1 MIYIIISI
9 LTIILAILAII
20 FIKCRNLSDLEEAIL
35 TCDEKLN
42 EYLAKKNELINEVL
56 KNINDEK
63 LTKTFSYNDED
74 SIYDKEDI
82 LFNIRWDINKFLLEN
97 PKTSKKIKKETDELN
112 EIDDNIEG
120 LKDFY
125 NANVINYNELFI
137 KKPLC
142 LIYKILKFDQYKSFK
157 LRRLDDYEI
166 LKN

>member
-42 EYLAKKNELINEVL
+42 EYLTKKNELIKEVL

-63 LTKTFSYNDED
+63 LTKTFNYNEED

-125 NANVINYNELFI
+125 NTNVINYNELFI

>member
-9 LTIILAILAII
+9 LTIILAALAII
-20 FIKCRNLSDLEEAIL
+20 FIKYRNLSDLEEAIL
-35 TCDEKLN
+35 KCDEKLD
-42 EYLAKKNELINEVL
+42 EYLTKKNELINKVL
-56 KNINDEK
+56 KKINDEK
-63 LTKTFSYNDED
+63 LTKTFNYKNED
-74 SIYDKEDI
+74 SIYDKEDT

-97 PKTSKKIKKETDELN
+97 PKISKKIKKETNELN

-125 NANVINYNELFI
+125 NANVINYNELFMR
-137 KKPLC
+137 KPLC

-157 LRRLDDYEI
+157 LRKLDDYEI